1 VDLVVTAASPRAL
14 DRPRLATLAIY
25 GTGIGLSAFLLFSVE
40 PLVGRLVLP
49 VFGGAPAAWA
59 TVLAFFQGI
68 LLLGYLYGHVSVTR
82 LGVRRGAVVHVGVAI
97 AVFASLLAA
106 PADWATLRD
115 ASLPPAVNLLAI
127 LAITIGPTAF
137 LLTAT
142 TPLLSAWYAAVRDTE
157 TPGAVDP
164 YWLYALSNGASLA
177 ALLAY
182 PLLFEPALGLTAQ
195 RALWT
200 AGIGLFIVIVAA
212 DAVRV
217 RVVVR
222 PAARPA
228 DVAQPRANAAAGTA
242 NARADRIGNRRRLR
256 WFVLAAIPTGLLTA
270 VTTFIATDLVSAP
283 LLWVGP
289 LAIYLASFVIAFSG
303 RGSRLVR
310 WATICAPAAA
320 TLLWVPLGSSGVWPL
335 VPLVAALHGRLAAD
349 RPATSHLTEF
359 YLVLALAGV
368 VAGAFVALVA
378 PVIFPDVWEYAL
390 LVGSAVAALAVTL
403 PSAARAARGEQP
415 QDGQARTHRRAL
427 DFRPFVAGFRG
438 RVGPY
443 LVVAALLTLGLAG
456 QGALAFQAGT
466 RWLLVGGLILLLG
479 GVPRFFALSTA
490 VVLVLAVLVLPPTPL
505 FRERSFFGVTI
516 VLQSPD
522 GERLEI
528 LNGTTL
534 HGVQYLDTARRG
546 RPATYY
552 VQEGPIG
559 DVFRRLRAQPPTAT
573 GGGPSVG
580 IVGLGAGGL
589 AAYSHAGDH
598 WTYFEID
605 PVVVRVAEDP
615 AYFTYLRDAATHP
628 AIVVGDGRLELER
641 VADGAHDLLVLD
653 AFSSD
658 AIPVHL
664 LTVEALRDAMR
675 TVAPGGLLAV
685 HVSNRYYNLS
695 PAVAA
700 AARDLGLAALRRV
713 YSPTPAG
720 TEMGAIGSIWMVLAR
735 EPGLLAPLEGAGWAP
750 VPVDGI
756 AAITDDRPDILRF
769 LFLWGEIS
777 GSGRQ
782 TGATALP
789 PAGRPCGH
797 HDFLAPVD
805 DASHAA
811 RAHGGHRPAPRS
823 G

>member
-1 VDLVVTAASPRAL
+1 MDLAVTAAPPR
-14 DRPRLATLAIY
+14 DIERPRLATLAIY

-40 PLVGRLVLP
+40 PLVGRLALP
-49 VFGGAPAAWA
+49 VFGGVPAAWA
-59 TVLAFFQGI
+59 TVLAFFQGV
-68 LLLGYLYGHVSVTR
+68 LLLGYLYGHLSVTR
-82 LGVRRGAVVHVGVAI
+82 LGVRRGAIVHVGVAVA
-97 AVFASLLAA
+97 AVALLLAA

-115 ASLPPAVNLLAI
+115 ASIPPALNLLAI
-127 LAITIGPTAF
+127 LAITVGPAAF

-142 TPLLSAWYAAVRDTE
+142 TPLLSAWYAAVRDAE

-182 PLLFEPALGLTAQ
+182 PLLVEPALGLAAQ

-200 AGIGLFIVIVAA
+200 AGIGVFVAIVAA
-212 DAVRV
+212 A
-217 RVVVR
+217 
-222 PAARPA
+222 AARVWV
-228 DVAQPRANAAAGTA
+228 VARSSGPRAAVVEAVPDAPSGAAG
-242 NARADRIGNRRRLR
+242 ARVERIDARRRLR

-289 LAIYLASFVIAFSG
+289 LAIYLASFVVAFSG
-303 RGSRLVR
+303 RGGTLVR
-310 WATICAPAAA
+310 WATIGAPAAA
-320 TLLWVPLGSSGVWPL
+320 TLLWVPLGSAGIWPI
-335 VPLVAALHGRLAAD
+335 VPLVATELGGYAVVATALHGRLAAD
-349 RPATSHLTEF
+349 RPAASHLTEF

-368 VAGAFVALVA
+368 VAGGFVALVA
-378 PVIFPDVWEYAL
+378 PVIFPDVWEYPL
-390 LVGSAVAALAVTL
+390 LVGSAVAAFAVTM
-403 PSAARAARGEQP
+403 PPAVRAAREERNRGSRP
-415 QDGQARTHRRAL
+415 RLSR
-427 DFRPFVAGFRG
+427 FRPFLAGSRG

-443 LVVAALLTLGLAG
+443 LVVAVLLALGLVG
-456 QGALAFQAGT
+456 QGSLAVQAGT
-466 RWLLVGGLILLLG
+466 RWLLVGGLVLLLG

-505 FRERSFFGVTI
+505 FRDRSFFGVTL
-516 VLQSPD
+516 VLPSSD

-534 HGVQYLDTARRG
+534 HGVQYLDEARRG

-552 VQEGPIG
+552 VEDGPIG
-559 DVFRRLRAQPPTAT
+559 DVFRLLRAQPAAAT
-573 GGGPSVG
+573 GAGRTVG

-589 AAYSHAGDH
+589 AAYSRTGDR

-615 AYFTYLRDAATHP
+615 AYFTYLRDAAAP
-628 AIVVGDGRLELER
+628 PDVVVGDGRLELEG
-641 VADGAHDLLVLD
+641 VADKAHDLLVLD

-664 LTVEALRDAMR
+664 LTVEALGDAMR

-685 HVSNRYYNLS
+685 HVSNRYYDLG

-700 AARDLGLAALRRV
+700 AARDLGLTALRRS
-713 YSPTPAG
+713 YAPTPAG
-720 TEMGAIGSIWMVLAR
+720 KELGAIGSIWMVLAR
-735 EPGLLAPLEGAGWAP
+735 DPDELAPLGGAGWES

-769 LFLWGEIS
+769 LTLWEGAAAF
-777 GSGRQ
+777 GR
-782 TGATALP
+782 
-789 PAGRPCGH
+789 
-797 HDFLAPVD
+797 
-805 DASHAA
+805 
-811 RAHGGHRPAPRS
+811 
-823 G
+823 

>member
-1 VDLVVTAASPRAL
+1 MTAAPPR
-14 DRPRLATLAIY
+14 DIERPRLATLAIY

-40 PLVGRLVLP
+40 PLVGRLALP
-49 VFGGAPAAWA
+49 VFGGVPAAWA

-68 LLLGYLYGHVSVTR
+68 LLLGYLYSHVSVTR

-97 AVFASLLAA
+97 VAFALLLAA
-106 PADWATLRD
+106 PADWANLRD
-115 ASLPPAVNLLAI
+115 ASIPPALNLLAI
-127 LAITIGPTAF
+127 LAIAVGPAAF

-142 TPLLSAWYAAVRDTE
+142 TPLLSAWYTAVRDAE

-182 PLLFEPALGLTAQ
+182 PLLVEPALGLTAQ

-200 AGIGLFIVIVAA
+200 AGIGVFIAIVVAA
-212 DAVRV
+212 AVRV
-217 RVVVR
+217 WVVARSV
-222 PAARPA
+222 ARPGT
-228 DVAQPRANAAAGTA
+228 VVEPGRETAGTA
-242 NARADRIGNRRRLR
+242 GARADRIGNRRRLR

-289 LAIYLASFVIAFSG
+289 LAIYLASFVVAFSG
-303 RGSRLVR
+303 RGGTLVR

-320 TLLWVPLGSSGVWPL
+320 TLLWVPLGSAGAWPI
-335 VPLVAALHGRLAAD
+335 VPLVAVELGGYAVVATALHGRLAAD
-349 RPATSHLTEF
+349 RPAASHLTEF

-378 PVIFPDVWEYAL
+378 PAIFPDVWEYAL
-390 LVGSAVAALAVTL
+390 LVGSAVAALAVTM

-415 QDGQARTHRRAL
+415 QDGQARAHGRAL
-427 DFRPFVAGFRG
+427 DFSPFVAGVRG

-443 LVVAALLTLGLAG
+443 LLVAVLLTLGLVG
-456 QGALAFQAGT
+456 QGPLAVQAGT
-466 RWLLVGGLILLLG
+466 RWLLVGGLVLLLG
-479 GVPRFFALSTA
+479 GMPRFFALSTA
-490 VVLVLAVLVLPPTPL
+490 VILVLAVLVLPPTPL
-505 FRERSFFGVTI
+505 FRERSFFGVTM
-516 VLQSPD
+516 VLPSFG

-534 HGVQYLDTARRG
+534 HGVQYVDDARRG
-546 RPATYY
+546 RPTTYY
-552 VQEGPIG
+552 VEEGPIG
-559 DVFRRLRAQPPTAT
+559 DVFRRLRAQVAPAT
-573 GGGPSVG
+573 DAGRSVG
-580 IVGLGAGGL
+580 IVGLGAGSLG
-589 AAYSHAGDH
+589 AYSRAGDR

-615 AYFTYLRDAATHP
+615 AYFTYLRDAPAHP
-628 AIVVGDGRLELER
+628 EVVVGDGRLELER

-685 HVSNRYYNLS
+685 HVSNRYYDLG

-720 TEMGAIGSIWMVLAR
+720 EEMGAIGSIWMVLAR
-735 EPGLLAPLEGAGWAP
+735 DPGLLAPLADAGWES

-769 LFLWGEIS
+769 LFMWDEIA
-777 GSGRQ
+777 GSGR
-782 TGATALP
+782 
-789 PAGRPCGH
+789 
-797 HDFLAPVD
+797 
-805 DASHAA
+805 
-811 RAHGGHRPAPRS
+811 
-823 G
+823 